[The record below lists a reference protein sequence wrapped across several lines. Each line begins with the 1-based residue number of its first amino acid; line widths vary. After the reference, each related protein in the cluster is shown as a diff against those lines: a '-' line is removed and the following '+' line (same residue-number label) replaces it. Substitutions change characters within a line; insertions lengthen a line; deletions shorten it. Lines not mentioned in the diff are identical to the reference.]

1 MKFHGLTIDQKILF
15 MTRFIYLLLLYN
27 MYNEIRNGIY
37 KKLRE
42 FNFEIDPEI
51 NTGFQSQNS
60 HQPVKWISLGKEKY
74 TFCEKFYLCAN
85 LISAL
90 ASLDVH
96 NFSHVKA
103 FWNASISAR
112 SFTRQ
117 LLTSKVGGGLWNTVY
132 LTWRMYFQVHAVMT
146 RESTLM
152 HISKDPLNIS
162 PMR

>member
-1 MKFHGLTIDQKILF
+1 MKFHRLTIDQKILY
-15 MTRFIYLLLLYN
+15 MTIFIYPLLLYN
-27 MYNEIRNGIY
+27 MYNKIRNGIY

-42 FNFEIDPEI
+42 FNFRSGNKYWVSITKFPSTGQMNFVRKRKIYILREIFTFAPI
-51 NTGFQSQNS
+51 WFPHWPAWMCTISRML
-60 HQPVKWISLGKEKY
+60 QPFEMRL
-74 TFCEKFYLCAN
+74 
-85 LISAL
+85 
-90 ASLDVH
+90 
-96 NFSHVKA
+96 
-103 FWNASISAR
+103 ISAR

-146 RESTLM
+146 RVSTLM